1 MPIRGSKPK
10 DPSQVRRTNRND
22 VSQWTEVVNEPYTG
36 PCPELPATRTIM
48 QAGQR
53 VEVPVLD
60 ATAGWWEAISA
71 MPHCTLWSP
80 SDWRFA
86 LTTALVADMAYR
98 GNNAAATELRNR
110 EKVIGTTVAFR
121 RDLRIRY
128 VEPRDGD
135 VLRLADRQTDVKDY
149 VRL

>member
-10 DPSQVRRTNRND
+10 DPSQVRRTNRTD
-22 VSQWTEVVNEPYTG
+22 VAQWTEVVNEPYTG
-36 PCPELPATRTIM
+36 ERPELPATRTIM

-86 LTTALVADMAYR
+86 VTTALVADMAYR

-110 EKVIGTTVAFR
+110 EKVMGTTMEFR
-121 RDLRIRY
+121 RDVRIRY
-128 VEPRDGD
+128 VDPVKETAGSAEVASLDDYRD
-135 VLRLADRQTDVKDY
+135 L
-149 VRL
+149 